1 MFITFEGLDS
11 SGKTTQAQFLIDDCR
26 NAGKEVIFLREPGG
40 TSISERI
47 RDILLDKKNST
58 LSPRAEL
65 LLFSAARAQLVD
77 EVISPAVAAGKI
89 VVCDRFYDSTTAYQG
104 YGRGLDIAD
113 VRAINRI
120 ATSGTTPN
128 LTFYI
133 DVSWEEIVKRRRAA
147 GIVDDRMESSG
158 KEFYEHVRK
167 GYREIAE
174 LEPSRVMTINGMRG
188 VKEIHD
194 EIWSIVKPFVSKSRS
209 T

>member
-11 SGKTTQAQFLIDDCR
+11 SGKTTQAQFLVDDCR
-26 NAGKEVIFLREPGG
+26 NAGKKVVFLREPGG

-47 RDILLDKKNST
+47 RDILLDKNNSK
-58 LSPRAEL
+58 LSHRAEL

-77 EVISPAVAAGKI
+77 QVISPAVAAGKI

-120 ATSGTTPN
+120 ATSGTTPY
-128 LTFYI
+128 LTFFV
-133 DVSWEEIVKRRRAA
+133 DVSWEEIVRRRRAA

-158 KEFYEHVRK
+158 KEFYEHVRQ
-167 GYREIAE
+167 GYREIAG
-174 LEPSRVMTINGMRG
+174 LEPLRIMTINGMRG
-188 VKEIHD
+188 VNEIHD